1 MFVVNMRGSSRAA
14 RQVTLAFLAGFLSV
28 NVLAGNVLSSSGF
41 TNCDNNAT
49 ITVNNAD
56 VQFDRSSLVVTFDVS
71 GTSSKSQKVI
81 ADLVVTAYGTQVYQ
95 KTFNPCD
102 SSTYVA
108 QLCPGGS

>member
-1 MFVVNMRGSSRAA
+1 MQGIARVGRNAA
-14 RQVTLAFLAGFLSV
+14 LALFAGFLSV

-41 TNCDNNAT
+41 TNCEKNAT
-49 ITVNNAD
+49 ITVNNAN
-56 VQFDRSSLVVTFDVS
+56 VEFDRSSLTVTFDVS
-71 GTSSKSQKVI
+71 GTSTQQQKVT

-108 QLCPGGS
+108 QLCPGRC